1 MRKEDGRDKMN
12 QRQKIKRL
20 KKDNELMHRIINKTP
35 EMKRLYDDYNMSPK
49 NIITT
54 PMKIQEYGIRRLL
67 PRENPCDADI
77 IALIRHEIAREIAEL
92 IEKEIEYQIDYE
104 AMCPTISGRI
114 FIGRQRR

>member
-1 MRKEDGRDKMN
+1 MN

-20 KKDNELMHRIINKTP
+20 KKDNELMHRIINNTP
-35 EMKRLYDDYNMSPK
+35 EMKRLYDEYNMPLK

-54 PMKIQEYGIRRLL
+54 PMKIQEYAIRRFL
-67 PRENPCDADI
+67 PRKHPCDAGI
-77 IALIRHEIAREIAEL
+77 VELIRHEIAREIAEL

-104 AMCPTISGRI
+104 TMCPTISGRI